1 MGQALLNELGQKYD
15 LDTLAMQ
22 LADVVDIKNPVKYM
36 EHNIN
41 WEIDSL
47 LEPTANGNADA
58 VAQLFALPKS
68 EDMKM
73 DIHLIKRFRDWM
85 ERSLWVKKTRKVLC
99 SSSDKIKSLI
109 DEEAGMKKILEY
121 ALVALASAVGIAA
134 INPMILSILVGLLAT
149 MILNGVDQFCGI

>member
-1 MGQALLNELGQKYD
+1 
-15 LDTLAMQ
+15 
-22 LADVVDIKNPVKYM
+22 
-36 EHNIN
+36 
-41 WEIDSL
+41 
-47 LEPTANGNADA
+47 
-58 VAQLFALPKS
+58 
-68 EDMKM
+68 
-73 DIHLIKRFRDWM
+73 M

-109 DEEAGMKKILEY
+109 DEKAGMKKILEY